1 MKKFP
6 WIPISK
12 KLPENDALILLSFEN
27 LPLHPSIGRYKRDHD
42 GSGAFYHDTSDTP
55 LNAYGIY
62 VNAWAPLPECY
73 RTIKD

>member
-12 KLPENDALILLSFEN
+12 KLPDDDSLILLSFEN
-27 LPLHPSIGRYKRDHD
+27 NLPIHPSIGRYIRDHD
-42 GSGAFYHDTSDTP
+42 GSGAFYHDTSDVP
-55 LNAYGIY
+55 LSAHGIY

-73 RTIKD
+73 KDD